1 MSGLDALRWAFG
13 SQMQS
18 VQMIA
23 EPQAICHLDF
33 STRFVSPSTTTK
45 DGSPNFFHHGM
56 DRSLRSGRDIGR
68 SRFRVLPLKH
78 CGLDAL

>member
-1 MSGLDALRWAFG
+1 MGIQVANAVGADDCR
-13 SQMQS
+13 
-18 VQMIA
+18 V
-23 EPQAICHLDF
+23 PQAICHLDF

-68 SRFRVLPLKH
+68 SRLRVLPLKH